1 MLDLLRPLLSGHL
14 DMGGFAI
21 LLGIVLALFLL
32 SGLDAILQAHR

>member
-1 MLDLLRPLLSGHL
+1 MLDTLRALLSIGQ

-32 SGLDAILQAHR
+32 SGLDALYRWHR